1 MQREMGEETGSGQP
15 EDMGDYVR
23 TKYDSWVY
31 QSMMD
36 FTRRVCQE
44 NEEGGEEWS
53 LPAQATRMG
62 CVRWYCGTVRQ

>member
-1 MQREMGEETGSGQP
+1 MQREMGEETGSRQP
-15 EDMGDYVR
+15 EDTGDYVR

-53 LPAQATRMG
+53 LPAQPTRTG
-62 CVRWYCGTVRQ
+62 CVRW